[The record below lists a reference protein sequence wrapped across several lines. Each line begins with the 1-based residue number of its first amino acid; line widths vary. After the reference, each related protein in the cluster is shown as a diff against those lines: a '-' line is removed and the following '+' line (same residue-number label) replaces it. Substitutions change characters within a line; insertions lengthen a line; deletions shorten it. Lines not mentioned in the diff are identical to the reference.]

1 MLFTP
6 LQRQMR
12 ETRHW
17 VVGCLLLAL
26 TAYGISSTLVQLLG
40 VTHSHR
46 SVASTVKPLQAWVD
60 GRSAPRFT
68 KSIFTHR
75 QSQGQSH
82 TQLHTQ
88 SQSQSH
94 TQSHAHSLLE
104 RHHHGADDET
114 VLALER
120 PVKESALSEA
130 SSGSSSFT
138 VGSAALVLALADEL
152 LFDPDGTA
160 RFGWTTAQADPVP
173 SRTTAPLERPPNA
186 L

>member
-1 MLFTP
+1 MLSTQ

-12 ETRHW
+12 EIRHW
-17 VVGCLLLAL
+17 VVGFLLLAL
-26 TAYGISSTLVQLLG
+26 TAYGISSTLAQLLG

-46 SVASTVKPLQAWVD
+46 PVAATLKPLPAWVD
-60 GRSAPRFT
+60 GRSASRFA

-82 TQLHTQ
+82 E
-88 SQSQSH
+88 QSH
-94 TQSHAHSLLE
+94 THSMLE
-104 RHHHGADDET
+104 RHHHDADDET

-130 SSGSSSFT
+130 SSGSSLFT
-138 VGSAALVLALADEL
+138 AGSAALVLALANEL

-173 SRTTAPLERPPNA
+173 SRTTAPLERPPNV